1 MASVNKASVNKATTT
16 REKKYDIYVHET
28 VVCCQG
34 AIYDLLWIVCDDN
47 QRKKVAES
55 SLQGLLHLRDIQI
68 RRQTVKADTFDP
80 EVEAFIVNNK
90 QLKIHLEDVVNIM
103 DLPSAGGIPDIK
115 LRYADK
121 KLEFERKQKQGQ
133 LFRLYVD
140 PKEQAITYKGLVQQ
154 IRESKGSTDEHFLRR
169 IALCVICRLLCPSTK
184 SQVSSEYLNLMLD
197 DGDVNK
203 INWATLTLDH
213 LIACLKQY
221 KNNKQ
226 TNLAGNLALLQVWY
240 WEKFYVNKVKHNID
254 IDYSPR
260 QKPLIQSWDKE
271 KVAKREHANF
281 AEGDVSKGLCT

>member
-1 MASVNKASVNKATTT
+1 M
-16 REKKYDIYVHET
+16 
-28 VVCCQG
+28 
-34 AIYDLLWIVCDDN
+34 
-47 QRKKVAES
+47 
-55 SLQGLLHLRDIQI
+55 QGLLHLRDIQI
-68 RRQTVKADTFDP
+68 RRQTLKKLADTFDP

-121 KLEFERKQKQGQ
+121 KLESERKQKQAQ

-213 LIACLKQY
+213 LIASLKQY

-226 TNLAGNLALLQVWY
+226 TNLAGNLALLQVIR
-240 WEKFYVNKVKHNID
+240 N
-254 IDYSPR
+254 DYLFPR
-260 QKPLIQSWDKE
+260 NNVLELWFCVSFIFTMLQC
-271 KVAKREHANF
+271 RCGTGRNF
-281 AEGDVSKGLCT
+281 M